1 MRVKSLVFTCGI
13 CLLPLCGCGDG
24 EDQPQVWEC
33 VIPAG
38 EAPDFSRQI
47 GCEDDFLALASIPL
61 DASIPGARSVKTVI
75 DRPYGNQMYFQ
86 NSVKYGIHWDFAR
99 AHLSGGDMIP
109 VPDLGTFNLTEYYS
123 PNRRFI
129 LGAVT
134 YYEGRAAWTY
144 EIAPYDTSTAEM
156 IAEGFEIVADS
167 GFFGE
172 ELYFHPTSEAV
183 AAVAEDLPSSVEII
197 STDELFEGIEYQPL
211 NLGTSLGR
219 LRFMKAE
226 QLETEFVNFRDI
238 VVLDAVPN
246 DISVVMGIITAEFQT
261 PLSHINV
268 LSQNRGTPNMA
279 LKGAEEN
286 EELRALE
293 GKWVRFHVGAFDYTL
308 EEVTKDEADA
318 WWEENRPAA
327 VGVPDLDLSVTA
339 LPDIEDLLDPGL
351 PMDEALDLAIPAF
364 GGKASHYS
372 AATRIGEDVPMP
384 GGFAV
389 PVHYYWQFM
398 EQNGFHDRVAG
409 MIADAEFQND
419 PEVRERRLKELRE
432 DMEVAPVDPGFAA
445 LLEEKLRAGGYDG
458 IRMRFRSS
466 TNAEDLE
473 GFTGAGLYI
482 SWTGALGDPDR
493 PVLDA
498 VRHVWSSVWFFR
510 AFEERSYRS
519 IDHTAVGMAL
529 LVHRSFSDEEAN
541 GVALTANPYDTSG
554 LEPGFYINVQRGEA
568 SVVKPMP
575 GVTTDQFIYH
585 YDFPGQPIVF
595 IAHSNLVPEGCTV
608 LTSKQTYQLG
618 TALKAIHEHFYPVY
632 GSSDWYAMD
641 VEFKFD
647 GMPGEEPRLWVKQ
660 ARPHSGWGE

>member
-1 MRVKSLVFTCGI
+1 MIRTVLTLAAIGALASSCDPNNHEGRR
-13 CLLPLCGCGDG
+13 D
-24 EDQPQVWEC
+24 WEC
-33 VIPAG
+33 VVSAG
-38 EAPDFSRQI
+38 DQPDFTREI

-75 DRPYGNQMYFQ
+75 DRVDGNQLYFQ

-99 AHLSGGDMIP
+99 AHLSGGDKPP
-109 VPDLGTFNLTEYYS
+109 VPDLAEFNKDEYYA
-123 PNRRFI
+123 PYRRFI

-134 YYEGRAAWTY
+134 YYEGRGAWTY

-156 IAEGFEIVADS
+156 LDEGFRIVADS
-167 GFFGE
+167 AFFGP
-172 ELYFHPTSEAV
+172 ELYFHPTSETV
-183 AAVAEDLPSSVEII
+183 GAVAEDLPSSIKII
-197 STDELFEGIEYQPL
+197 STDELFEGIDYQPL

-219 LRFMKAE
+219 LRFFRAGD
-226 QLETEFVNFRDI
+226 LDTEYVDFRDI

-279 LKGAEEN
+279 LRGAEEN

-308 EEVTKDEADA
+308 EEVSKEEADL
-318 WWEENRPAA
+318 WWEEHKPAA
-327 VGVPDLDLSVTA
+327 VGVPNLDLSETD
-339 LPDIEDLLDPGL
+339 LPDIEDLLDPDLSMG
-351 PMDEALDLAIPAF
+351 EALKQAIPAF

-384 GGFAV
+384 GGFGV
-389 PVHYYWQFM
+389 PVYYYWQFM
-398 EQNGFHDRVAG
+398 EQNGFNDRIAE
-409 MIADAEFQND
+409 MIADQDFQND
-419 PEVRERRLKELRE
+419 PEVRERLLRQLRE

-445 LLEEKLRAGGYDG
+445 LLDAKLADGYDG

-482 SWTGALGDPDR
+482 SWTGARGDPDR

-498 VRHVWSSVWFFR
+498 VRKVWSSVWYFR

-519 IDHTAVGMAL
+519 IDHSRVGMAL

-585 YDFPGQPIVF
+585 FDYSGQPIVF

-608 LTSKQTYQLG
+608 LTGKQSYRLG
-618 TALKAIHEHFYPVY
+618 VALDAIHKHFMGIY